1 MSRMAQAV
9 IMLLFGGAIIKATIT
24 DVFLRYVKEGLRP
37 FLLVAGILLVAAA
50 LMTIWY
56 DLRAGRQAPSES
68 SSPDGPEPSADPHDE
83 HDDGHGHGHH
93 EPRVGRLLLLPVL
106 GLLLISPPALGSFA
120 AGQAGS
126 VGLSAASDYP
136 PLPDGDPIEVSLLDY
151 ASRAVFD
158 SGRSLTGRNVKL
170 TGFITPGPDGKPM
183 IARMVLT
190 CCAADGRPIKIGMAG
205 VPIDAPADAWV
216 EVVGVYSSQIGTD
229 PVNQA
234 RVAYVDVRS
243 WQEIDEPK
251 QPYA

>member
-9 IMLLFGGAIIKATIT
+9 IMLLFGGAVIKATVT

-37 FLLVAGILLVAAA
+37 FLLLAGILLVAAA

-56 DLRAGRQAPSES
+56 DLRAARRGT
-68 SSPDGPEPSADPHDE
+68 PEPGGDHGHG

-93 EPRVGRLLLLPVL
+93 EPRVGWLLLLPVL

-120 AGQAGS
+120 AGQTGS

-136 PLPDGDPIEVSLLDY
+136 PLPEGDPVEVTLLDY
-151 ASRAVFD
+151 ASRAIFD
-158 SGRSLTGRNVKL
+158 GGRSLTGRDVKL

-183 IARMVLT
+183 LARIVLA
-190 CCAADGRPIKIGMAG
+190 CCAADGRPIKIGLTG
-205 VPIDAPADAWV
+205 VPIDTPPDSWV
-216 EVVGVYSSQIGTD
+216 EVVGVYSNQVGTD

-234 RVAYVDVRS
+234 QVAYFEIRS
-243 WQEIDEPK
+243 WQEIDQPK
-251 QPYA
+251 QPYD